1 MRQREELMPIDP
13 QRVKL
18 ILTYDIIGETQDRY
32 YQYMLGEMVPAVQSL
47 GLYMNGAWHTA
58 YGEYPVRLVEFI
70 ADDHD
75 TIADMLDTRL
85 WNEMERRLRK
95 FVTNYRK
102 KIVRL
107 RDDQFQF

>member
-1 MRQREELMPIDP
+1 MPVDP

-47 GLYMNGAWHTA
+47 GLYMSGAWHTA
-58 YGEYPVRLVEFI
+58 YGEYPVRLVEFV
-70 ADDHD
+70 ADDQM
-75 TIADMLDTRL
+75 ALNEVLESPAWGRL
-85 WNEMERRLRK
+85 EARLQE
-95 FVTNYRK
+95 FVVNYSK

>member
-1 MRQREELMPIDP
+1 MPVAP

-47 GLYMNGAWHTA
+47 GLYMSGAWHTA
-58 YGEYPVRLVEFI
+58 YGDYPVRLVEFI
-70 ADDHD
+70 ANDKAALEDV
-75 TIADMLDTRL
+75 LDGPTWQKLEARL
-85 WNEMERRLRK
+85 QQYVVNYNRK
-95 FVTNYRK
+95 V
-102 KIVRL
+102 VRL